1 MNSEIMS
8 DVLRRLDRK
17 MKMQNR
23 NIVLL
28 LENVTSHQEL
38 IEKNLSKIKLVFLP
52 KNKMSKLQPLDAGI

>member
-28 LENVTSHQEL
+28 LDNVTSHQEL

-52 KNKMSKLQPLDAGI
+52 NNKMSKLQPLDAGI

>member
-8 DVLRRLDRK
+8 DVLRRLYHK
-17 MKMQNR
+17 MKIQNR

-28 LENVTSHQEL
+28 LDNVASPQEL
-38 IEKNLSKIKLVFLP
+38 IEKNLSNIKLVFLS

>member
-28 LENVTSHQEL
+28 LDNVTSHQEL
-38 IEKNLSKIKLVFLP
+38 IEKNLSIIKLVFLP